1 MERKYTP
8 LELSWLIRRHVIE
21 MAHLS
26 GGSHIASALSCAD
39 VLTVLYSDILY
50 IDPTNTSLESRDY
63 FVMSKGHAGSAL
75 YAALAETGFFDTEVL
90 KTHYQNGS
98 ILSGH
103 VSHKTVPGV
112 EVSTGSLGHGLSY
125 AVGMAYALKKDK
137 KPNRVFC
144 LVGDGECQEGA
155 VWEAINLAQQ
165 LKLDNLIVLVDYNK
179 MQAMGMVDDI
189 ISLEPFLEKF
199 KSFNCDAYQIDG
211 HNHDLIASTIND
223 CLKQN
228 NKPHVIICDTI
239 KGKGVGFMEMDL
251 LWHYR
256 YPHDGEE
263 YENAIKEISKTK
275 PEGLK
280 DPYEE

>member
-8 LELSWLIRRHVIE
+8 LELAWLIRRHVIE

-26 GGSHIASALSCAD
+26 GGSHVASALSCAD
-39 VLTVLYSDILY
+39 VLAVLYSDILN
-50 IDPTNTSLESRDY
+50 IDPSNTSLESRDY

-75 YAALAETGFFDTEVL
+75 YAALAETGFFDTKVL

-137 KPNRVFC
+137 KTNRVFC

-155 VWEAINLAQQ
+155 VWEALNLAQQ

-179 MQAMGMVDDI
+179 MQAMGMVDEI

-199 KSFNCDAYQIDG
+199 KAFNCDAYQIDG
-211 HNHDLIASTIND
+211 HNIELIESAIKD

-239 KGKGVGFMEMDL
+239 KGKGVDFMEMNL

-263 YENAIKEISKTK
+263 YENAVKEINKSRPK
-275 PEGLK
+275 ELK